1 MLFPTEPSTLK
12 DQSSRK
18 LGLEK
23 APNILRSVVKL
34 ERLGV
39 LLSLLEGEAILL
51 EFLDIRVMEGL

>member
-1 MLFPTEPSTLK
+1 
-12 DQSSRK
+12 
-18 LGLEK
+18 GLEK